1 MLFYRPDPYAA
12 SLVHESSPEHVLNVS
27 ERQFPDEHPKRKL
40 EIVDLPTP
48 VAPITTNLGLGNSD
62 MELSRKGLSG
72 ILSNGNFPFG
82 KW

>member
-12 SLVHESSPEHVLNVS
+12 SLLYELIPEQVLNVS
-27 ERQFPDEHPKRKL
+27 ERQFPEEHPKRKL

-72 ILSNGNFPFG
+72 MVSNGIFPFG
-82 KW
+82 K